1 MADGFR
7 HDDLMRWALGKNL
20 DTKENP
26 AGYVGVSSDALKAYS
41 ETVKGS
47 DWSGVM
53 EANFFVT
60 VDGKVYKSPYNTS
73 AATGTGAKV
82 DRVWNDKYYLEP
94 IPISVSVKPVKFCED
109 NTK

>member
-1 MADGFR
+1 
-7 HDDLMRWALGKNL
+7 MRWALGKNL

-41 ETVKGS
+41 ETVTGS

-53 EANFFVT
+53 DSNFFVT

-94 IPISVSVKPVKFCED
+94 IPSGQSLLDP
-109 NTK
+109 NLGQNNGW